1 MEGGGGGGGGG
12 GGVLILLFSEVTL
25 FEYSVSTI
33 LSPIVA
39 RKAAQSCMEGVRR
52 ESFIFSFLSLQNIR
66 EALFS
71 TNFVDDR
78 SLYSSKEYPM
88 KHLQLEFLNLY
99 INVALFYFS

>member
-1 MEGGGGGGGGG
+1 MEGGGGGGR
-12 GGVLILLFSEVTL
+12 GVMILLFSEVTL
-25 FEYSVSTI
+25 LEYSVSTI

-39 RKAAQSCMEGVRR
+39 RTAAQSCMEGVKR
-52 ESFIFSFLSLQNIR
+52 ESFIFSFLSLQNVR

-88 KHLQLEFLNLY
+88 KHLRLEFRNLY